1 MVDLV
6 ATSRIIMP
14 HFHLPLQS
22 GSDEILSLMRRKYTR
37 DMFASRVSL
46 IRERIPLAFIGVDII
61 AGTNGE
67 TEEMFRES
75 YNFLNHQEI
84 SQLHA
89 FPYSERS
96 GTQALKIPLKVPVH
110 DRKIRTRK
118 YINLSEKKLRIFY
131 EKNLGTV
138 RNVLFEEKT
147 GENSM
152 EGFTENY
159 IRVHHPYIQHYIN
172 LPVSM
177 KMVSILPDGHMS
189 GELLK

>member
-1 MVDLV
+1 MVNLV
-6 ATSRIIMP
+6 ASSRIIMP

-22 GSDEILSLMRRKYTR
+22 GSDEILSLMKRKYTR
-37 DMFASRVSL
+37 EVFASRICL
-46 IRERIPLAFIGVDII
+46 IREKIPLAFIGVDVI

-75 YNFLNHQEI
+75 YDFLNLQEI

-96 GTQALKIPLKVPVH
+96 GTQALNIPLKVPVH

-118 YINLSEKKLRIFY
+118 YINLSEKKLRFFY
-131 EKNLGTV
+131 EKNLGSI

-147 GENSM
+147 SENSM

-159 IRVHHPYIQHYIN
+159 IRVHHPYIQVNIN
-172 LPVSM
+172 RPVSM
-177 KMVSILPDGHMS
+177 KMVSILPDGHMA